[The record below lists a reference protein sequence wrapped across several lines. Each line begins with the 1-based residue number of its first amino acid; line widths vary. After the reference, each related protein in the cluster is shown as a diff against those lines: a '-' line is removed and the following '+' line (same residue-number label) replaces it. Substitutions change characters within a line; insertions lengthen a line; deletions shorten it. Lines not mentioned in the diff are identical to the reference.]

1 MRGGDRRQDNMAHL
15 LEKHAISILLGS
27 VFVTLL
33 MASQLFPLPEFSTEV
48 SDFAPPD
55 ESEAQIKSIESE
67 FPPQA
72 SRIYINV
79 KTTNESSNPL
89 SIPSLQEL
97 LQEEQNVAALAI
109 QRDVEIISQIN
120 VAITIDIL
128 MKERD
133 QLSELSA
140 VSEWSEIVDVIEDG
154 EDCTSI
160 AGESAVTSTASFTAS
175 VLVSSDLTFDELC
188 DYLDGVAESD
198 PTPRASST
206 MWIIEV
212 SQSSNPESLRV
223 FSLELRDYLTE
234 KSASGESHL
243 SYGVVSEELVSEDIN
258 EGTLS
263 NFTGLLAISLIV
275 IVAIL
280 AMAFRSAVMVAAPL
294 IALTA
299 ALSWTYGSVALAG
312 AEFTVL
318 DIAVAP
324 VILGLG
330 IDYGIHMQR
339 GYERNLAA
347 GMKPARAWVG
357 AFSALRLALS
367 LSVITTVTAFLSNAL
382 SPIDPL
388 QAFGTTLAVGVVCAF
403 TASTVTVGAIHVVS
417 ERTTGRYSGRGPNSS
432 KIWSK
437 LSEFQDKG
445 LPKVMVAVAIL
456 TMASALVSVGRLETS
471 FELTD
476 FLDDDMESME
486 TRDEIYSNY
495 DVEFIKTA
503 IVLMEFDNGSEAIE
517 DQTIMATILGL
528 HSRFVLDDNIIRPDG
543 TENSRPQYEGLYTVL
558 RDKLEVDSGWGAEY
572 GIEIFDGKVG
582 LSADHEE
589 GDLADAIFDLSRDT
603 GLGDP
608 LRGHTWGDRISRVVV
623 LDNATGSFSF
633 LMMDVSV
640 TAASSEDTDSI
651 ADQFKRHASW
661 LQSEGA
667 CGCNVYLSGEIIEIE
682 AVLDGLFISQLEST
696 GLSLVASFLVLMAMT
711 RRFSTSAVIILP
723 VALAGIWVVGTM
735 ALVGLNWNV
744 LTVMITA
751 LTIGLGIDYSIHM
764 WRRFEDEMSQGAG
777 RVEAMSRTYS
787 VTGSALLMSAFT
799 TASGFLV
806 LILSPIPVIQDFGF
820 VSASS
825 VALSL
830 ILALFVLPSLLLSEA
845 KARGR
850 S

>member
-339 GYERNLAA
+339 GYE
-347 GMKPARAWVG
+347 
-357 AFSALRLALS
+357 
-367 LSVITTVTAFLSNAL
+367 
-382 SPIDPL
+382 
-388 QAFGTTLAVGVVCAF
+388 
-403 TASTVTVGAIHVVS
+403 
-417 ERTTGRYSGRGPNSS
+417 
-432 KIWSK
+432 
-437 LSEFQDKG
+437 
-445 LPKVMVAVAIL
+445 
-456 TMASALVSVGRLETS
+456 
-471 FELTD
+471 
-476 FLDDDMESME
+476 
-486 TRDEIYSNY
+486 
-495 DVEFIKTA
+495 
-503 IVLMEFDNGSEAIE
+503 
-517 DQTIMATILGL
+517 
-528 HSRFVLDDNIIRPDG
+528 
-543 TENSRPQYEGLYTVL
+543 
-558 RDKLEVDSGWGAEY
+558 
-572 GIEIFDGKVG
+572 
-582 LSADHEE
+582 
-589 GDLADAIFDLSRDT
+589 
-603 GLGDP
+603 
-608 LRGHTWGDRISRVVV
+608 
-623 LDNATGSFSF
+623 
-633 LMMDVSV
+633 
-640 TAASSEDTDSI
+640 
-651 ADQFKRHASW
+651 
-661 LQSEGA
+661 
-667 CGCNVYLSGEIIEIE
+667 
-682 AVLDGLFISQLEST
+682 
-696 GLSLVASFLVLMAMT
+696 
-711 RRFSTSAVIILP
+711 
-723 VALAGIWVVGTM
+723 
-735 ALVGLNWNV
+735 
-744 LTVMITA
+744 
-751 LTIGLGIDYSIHM
+751 
-764 WRRFEDEMSQGAG
+764 
-777 RVEAMSRTYS
+777 
-787 VTGSALLMSAFT
+787 
-799 TASGFLV
+799 
-806 LILSPIPVIQDFGF
+806 
-820 VSASS
+820 
-825 VALSL
+825 LSL
-830 ILALFVLPSLLLSEA
+830 IHI
-845 KARGR
+845 
-850 S
+850 